1 MESNKKYRYTRQLI
15 NMALRDGWTQNQIA
29 DACRTQQSVV
39 SSWKNGATQAKE
51 SQLVKLLE
59 VYGPKLRRKSFKIYH
74 AFQKDDCDELSV
86 QIIKVE
92 GEAIFTFPYRNKEFC
107 TVCRSEWGFCSCH
120 KNSRKILPTRRIIVH
135 AMGKGNFCL
144 LHQRRLI
151 KDEFQM
157 QFPETNIY
165 VTTVVGRFA
174 VQELLRVIDLY
185 AKRDE
190 PEEKM
195 DTAEYLM
202 VQMLAKKAL
211 LEHGYPIEGI
221 EEHLADW

>member
-86 QIIKVE
+86 QIRAHFIND
-92 GEAIFTFPYRNKEFC
+92 G
-107 TVCRSEWGFCSCH
+107 G
-120 KNSRKILPTRRIIVH
+120 
-135 AMGKGNFCL
+135 
-144 LHQRRLI
+144 
-151 KDEFQM
+151 
-157 QFPETNIY
+157 
-165 VTTVVGRFA
+165 
-174 VQELLRVIDLY
+174 
-185 AKRDE
+185 
-190 PEEKM
+190 
-195 DTAEYLM
+195 AES
-202 VQMLAKKAL
+202 
-211 LEHGYPIEGI
+211 
-221 EEHLADW
+221 